1 MYNLAIWIIM
11 IDWNAFYANGG
22 YYGLNDP
29 GYYDDG
35 NYEDEECEEDDYL
48 NETEDESSED

>member
-1 MYNLAIWIIM
+1 M

-48 NETEDESSED
+48 DETEDESSED